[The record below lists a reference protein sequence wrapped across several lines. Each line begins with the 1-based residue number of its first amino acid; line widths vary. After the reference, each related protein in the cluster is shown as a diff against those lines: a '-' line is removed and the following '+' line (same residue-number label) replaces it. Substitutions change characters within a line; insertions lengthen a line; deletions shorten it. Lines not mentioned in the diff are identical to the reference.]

1 MTALDPRRPVLVGG
15 GQVNQRVDRG
25 EDPLEPVDLMAE
37 ALRRAGKDSGA
48 STDVLGQ
55 ADTVGVV
62 NVLSWRYR
70 DPAALVASRLGA
82 SPRRTLHTVA
92 GGNYPQALVNRVA
105 LDIAAGQTDLALLC
119 GAEAWRTRMAL
130 RAVGE
135 RPDWSVQP
143 DHLVPTVTLGDD
155 TPMFHPGETARG
167 LMMPVQHYPIFES
180 ALRAAA
186 GRTPADHLVHLSE
199 LWAGFSAVAAAN
211 PHAWIQRRYTAEELR
226 EVGPDNRMI
235 GFPYPKLMNSN
246 NNVEQGAAVIM
257 CSVGRARALGV
268 PSDRWVFPWAGT
280 DARDTPFVSNR
291 PSLCASPAI
300 AVAGARALALA
311 GVGVDDVAHID
322 LYSCFPSAV
331 QVAAA
336 ELGLGLDRP
345 LTVTGGL
352 SFAGGPWNDY
362 VMHAIATM
370 VAVLR
375 ADAGAVGLCTANGG
389 FLTKH
394 AFGVYST
401 SPPPAGSFRH
411 AAPQAEVDAAGW
423 VELCEEW
430 DGPVTV
436 EGATVMHDRAGA
448 AEHGFY
454 ALRLPDGRRAW
465 GTNDEPDV
473 LDATERTEVIGRPG
487 HLRPDGTLS
496 LT

>member
-1 MTALDPRRPVLVGG
+1 
-15 GQVNQRVDRG
+15 
-25 EDPLEPVDLMAE
+25 
-37 ALRRAGKDSGA
+37 
-48 STDVLGQ
+48 VLGG

-70 DPAALVASRLGA
+70 DPAGLVAARLGA
-82 SPRRTLHTVA
+82 TPRRTLHTVA
-92 GGNYPQALVNRVA
+92 GGNYPQALLNRAA
-105 LDIAAGQTDLALLC
+105 LDIAAGQADLVLLC
-119 GAEAWRTRMAL
+119 GAEAWRTRMEL
-130 RAVGE
+130 RAKGQ
-135 RPDWSVQP
+135 RPDWTVQP
-143 DHLVPTVTLGDD
+143 DDLAPTVTLGDD
-155 TPMFHPGETARG
+155 TPMFHPAEMARG
-167 LMMPVQHYPIFES
+167 LMMPVQQYPIFES
-180 ALRAAA
+180 ALRAAS
-186 GRTPADHLVHLSE
+186 GRSPSEHLVHLSE
-199 LWAGFSAVAAAN
+199 LWAGFSAVAATN

-226 EVGPDNRMI
+226 TVGPDNRMI
-235 GFPYPKLMNSN
+235 GYPYPKLMNSN
-246 NNVEQGAAVIM
+246 NNVEQGAGVIV
-257 CSVGRARALGV
+257 CSVARARELGV

-300 AVAGARALALA
+300 AVAGSAALALA
-311 GVGVDDVAHID
+311 GVGVDDIAHVD

-336 ELGLGLDRP
+336 DLGLGLDRP

-370 VAVLR
+370 VEVLR

-401 SPPPAGSFRH
+401 SPPPSGAFRH

-430 DGPVTV
+430 DGPATV
-436 EGATVMHDRAGA
+436 EGATVMHDRDGA
-448 AEHGFY
+448 AEGGFY
-454 ALRLPDGRRAW
+454 AVRLADGRRAW
-465 GTNDEPDV
+465 GTSVDPD
-473 LDATERTEVIGRPG
+473 LLAATERTEVVSRPG
-487 HLRPDGTLS
+487 RLRPDGTFSLS
-496 LT
+496 